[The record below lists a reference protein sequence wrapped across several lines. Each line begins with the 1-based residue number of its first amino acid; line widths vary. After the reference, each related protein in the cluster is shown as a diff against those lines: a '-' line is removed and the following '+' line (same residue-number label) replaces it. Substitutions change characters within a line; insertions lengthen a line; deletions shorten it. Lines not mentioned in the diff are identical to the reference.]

1 MLSMSVTK
9 QKADQTRPEATT
21 ENKSGKAEGGVR
33 ERLEYFAISHVSAKC
48 PQSHGK
54 CPCQS
59 RKSKE
64 DMGAKECAK
73 YFASDIFSDI
83 SRASAT

>member
-9 QKADQTRPEATT
+9 QKADQTRPEATM

-33 ERLEYFAISHVSAKC
+33 ERLEYFAIGHASAKC
-48 PQSHGK
+48 PQSH
-54 CPCQS
+54 